1 MFFFGVAGAT
11 ITIIGLIFGANVLYV
26 ANAGGGVAV
35 GSALVSVLFIII
47 GVFSAFTGLI
57 LNVIAKGKKEEEKQ

>member
-1 MFFFGVAGAT
+1 VF
-11 ITIIGLIFGANVLYV
+11 TIIGFIFGATVLYV
-26 ANAGGGVAV
+26 TNMVRGVGV

-57 LNVIAKGKKEEEKQ
+57 LQAIRKKG